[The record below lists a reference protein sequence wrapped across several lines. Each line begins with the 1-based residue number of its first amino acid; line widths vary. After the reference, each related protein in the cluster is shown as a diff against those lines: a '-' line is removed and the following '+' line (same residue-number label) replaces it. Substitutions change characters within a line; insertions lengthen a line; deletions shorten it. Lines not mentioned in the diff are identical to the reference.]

1 VLVVEDEGGVRDA
14 ILDIL
19 TTEGYRVAAA
29 EDGRDALDK
38 LRAGMRPSL
47 ILLDLR
53 MPNLSGRDFLL
64 ALRQRPDLTAPIVVV
79 SAHHDPT
86 RHLADQ
92 RVDGYLRKPFSVDDL
107 MSVVSAYA
115 KPEPRLPPWADR
127 GSPFPSE

>member
-29 EDGRDALDK
+29 QDGRDALDM

-53 MPNLSGRDFLL
+53 MPNLSGRDFLM
-64 ALRQRPDLTAPIVVV
+64 ALQQRPDLTAPIVVV
-79 SAHHDPT
+79 SAHHDPPG
-86 RHLADQ
+86 HLADQ
-92 RVDGYLRKPFSVDDL
+92 RIDGYLRKPFSVDEL

-115 KPEPRLPPWADR
+115 KPDAHVPPSADQ
-127 GSPFPSE
+127 GSPLPSG

>member
-1 VLVVEDEGGVRDA
+1 MPDLVLVVEDEGGVRDA

-29 EDGRDALDK
+29 EDGRDALDM
-38 LRAGMRPSL
+38 LHAGMRPSL

-53 MPNLSGRDFLL
+53 MPNLSGRDFLM
-64 ALRQRPDLTAPIVVV
+64 ALQERPDLTAPVIVV

-86 RHLADQ
+86 DQLAGQ
-92 RVDGYLRKPFSVDDL
+92 RIDGYLRKPFSVDDL

-115 KPEPRLPPWADR
+115 RPDPAPPAIR
-127 GSPFPSE
+127 

>member
-1 VLVVEDEGGVRDA
+1 MLVVEDEGGVRDA

-19 TTEGYRVAAA
+19 TTEGYCVASAQ
-29 EDGRDALDK
+29 DGRDALDM

-64 ALRQRPDLTAPIVVV
+64 ALQRRPDLTAPVVVV

-86 RHLADQ
+86 RHLAGQ
-92 RVDGYLRKPFSVDDL
+92 RIDGYLRKPFSVDEL

-115 KPEPRLPPWADR
+115 KPDAPPAMGELPTR
-127 GSPFPSE
+127 

>member
-1 VLVVEDEGGVRDA
+1 MTDLVLVVEDEGGVRDA

-29 EDGRDALDK
+29 EDGRDALDM
-38 LRAGMRPSL
+38 LHAGMRPSL

-53 MPNLSGRDFLL
+53 MPNLSGRDFLM
-64 ALRQRPDLTAPIVVV
+64 ALQERPDLTAPVIVV

-86 RHLADQ
+86 DQLAGQ
-92 RVDGYLRKPFSVDDL
+92 RIDGYLRKPFSVDDL

-115 KPEPRLPPWADR
+115 RPDPAPPAIR
-127 GSPFPSE
+127 

>member
-1 VLVVEDEGGVRDA
+1 MPDLVLVVEDEGGVRDA

-29 EDGRDALDK
+29 EDGRDALDM
-38 LRAGMRPSL
+38 LHAGMRPSL

-53 MPNLSGRDFLL
+53 MPNLSGRDFLM
-64 ALRQRPDLTAPIVVV
+64 ALQERPDLTAPVIVV

-86 RHLADQ
+86 DQLAGQ
-92 RVDGYLRKPFSVDDL
+92 RIDGYLRKPFSVDDL

-115 KPEPRLPPWADR
+115 KPDPAPPAIR
-127 GSPFPSE
+127 